1 MTEGDF
7 VAAVPRYGRVEAAT
21 RAQLRE
27 AGVSVRTSGVA
38 ATAVA
43 LARTLDGEPG
53 ARDAAAVARELRGH
67 LADLTKDAAPK
78 TTSSLDELRK
88 RRDARRGAG

>member
-1 MTEGDF
+1 M
-7 VAAVPRYGRVEAAT
+7 AAVPRYGRIEAAT

-27 AGVSVRTSGVA
+27 AGVSVQRNAVA

-43 LARTLDGEPG
+43 LARVLDGEPG

-67 LADLTKDAAPK
+67 LADLTKVAAPK
-78 TTSSLDELRK
+78 ATSGLDELRK
-88 RRDARRGAG
+88 RRDARRASG